1 MQMNQYQALAQRTMN
16 ASLDSFDQV
25 SHALHGLSA
34 EVGELHGL
42 YQKKYQGHALEAEH
56 LKKELG
62 DIMWFIAEFCTAN
75 GWMLE
80 DIARMNIDKLKARYP
95 EGFDAENSLHRRE
108 EDI

>member
-16 ASLDSFDQV
+16 ANIDNFDQV

-34 EVGELHGL
+34 EVGELHSL
-42 YQKKYQGHALEAEH
+42 YQKKYQGHPLEAEH
-56 LKKELG
+56 LKKEVG
-62 DIMWFIAEFCTAN
+62 DILWFIAEYCTAN

-95 EGFDAENSLHRRE
+95 EGFNAENSLHRKDG
-108 EDI
+108 DI